1 MWWDSIAFL
10 MIIVHWIGQ
19 WKNFKNLL
27 TFGEDMD
34 NKKVPRFWPTLFT
47 FSYLTKTFHFF
58 AVSKQNHRNT
68 IKSRQYY
75 KLVNIDSQI
84 GKSLIQEGEFRN
96 TNTLLVCCC
105 CFFAETNILKLRQFP
120 ARTFFFS
127 AKPKAV
133 LSPPQSTSFSLSQYT
148 VYLLAR

>member
-1 MWWDSIAFL
+1 M
-10 MIIVHWIGQ
+10 
-19 WKNFKNLL
+19 L

-120 ARTFFFS
+120 ARTFFF
-127 AKPKAV
+127 
-133 LSPPQSTSFSLSQYT
+133 LLSQKPF
-148 VYLLAR
+148 YLPHRVRHFLCHNIRYIY